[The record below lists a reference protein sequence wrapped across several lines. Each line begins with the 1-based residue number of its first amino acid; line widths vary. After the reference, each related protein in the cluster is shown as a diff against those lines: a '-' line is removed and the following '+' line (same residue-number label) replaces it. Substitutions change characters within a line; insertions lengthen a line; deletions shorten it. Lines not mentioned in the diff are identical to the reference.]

1 MELKVATKQEVADW
15 FTSHPNERKL
25 LVDLDYEVIGKY
37 EDERSFEQIIETS
50 DFLKHPVV
58 GLIPSYLE
66 DYGYE
71 NTVWSEV
78 VFAEV
83 YYLYIDKVLWYYQK
97 RRSSEEPLEL
107 YGFSF
112 VDRENYFP
120 LNELVSAVESAKQ
133 EAREFRQLMENGSV
147 NWEFRT
153 WSNGKRFVYLGENDH
168 FVEVAAPEAL
178 QEVAA
183 IKLSDIYDST
193 AQVVQSTD
201 GKLFVKATLLD
212 EYLMEVESIE
222 EAKNILEEFEK
233 LWGRSP
239 SGEELPWN

>member
-1 MELKVATKQEVADW
+1 MNLEIAIKQEVADW

-25 LVDLDYEVIGKY
+25 LVELDYEVIGKY
-37 EDERSFEQIIETS
+37 EEERSIEQIIETS

-120 LNELVSAVESAKQ
+120 LNELASAVESAKQ
-133 EAREFRQLMENGSV
+133 EVREFRQLMENGSV
-147 NWEFRT
+147 NWGNRT

-168 FVEVAAPEAL
+168 FVEVAAPEAP
-178 QEVAA
+178 QEIAA
-183 IKLSDIYDST
+183 IQLSDIYDST
-193 AQVVQSTD
+193 AQVVQSAE
-201 GKLFVKATLLD
+201 GKLYVKATLLD
-212 EYLMEVESIE
+212 EYLMEIE
-222 EAKNILEEFEK
+222 TVDEAKIILEEFEH
-233 LWGRSP
+233 LWS
-239 SGEELPWN
+239 

>member
-1 MELKVATKQEVADW
+1 MNLEIATKQEAVEW
-15 FTSHPNERKL
+15 FASHPNERKL
-25 LVDLDYEVIGKY
+25 LVDFDYEVIGKY

-120 LNELVSAVESAKQ
+120 LNEFSSAVESAKK
-133 EAREFRQLMENGSV
+133 EVREFRQLMENSSIH
-147 NWEFRT
+147 WESRT
-153 WSNGKRFVYLGENDH
+153 WSNGKRFVYLGENVH
-168 FVEVAAPEAL
+168 FAEVAAPEAL
-178 QEVAA
+178 QEIAA

-193 AQVVQSTD
+193 AQVVQSAE
-201 GKLFVKATLLD
+201 GRLFVKATLLD
-212 EYLMEVESIE
+212 EYLMEIETVEESKI
-222 EAKNILEEFEK
+222 ILEEFIH
-233 LWGRSP
+233 LWS
-239 SGEELPWN
+239 

>member
-1 MELKVATKQEVADW
+1 MNLEIATKQEAVEW
-15 FTSHPNERKL
+15 FASHPNERKL
-25 LVDLDYEVIGKY
+25 LVDFDYEVIGKY

-50 DFLKHPVV
+50 DFLKHPVI

-97 RRSSEEPLEL
+97 RRSSEEPLEV

-120 LNELVSAVESAKQ
+120 LNEFASAVESAKK
-133 EAREFRQLMENGSV
+133 EVREFRQLMENGSV

-168 FVEVAAPEAL
+168 FVEVATPEAL
-178 QEVAA
+178 QEMAA

-193 AQVVQSTD
+193 AQVVQSVE
-201 GKLFVKATLLD
+201 GKLYVKATLLD
-212 EYLMEVESIE
+212 EYLMEIETIE
-222 EAKNILEEFEK
+222 EEKFILEEFEQ
-233 LWGRSP
+233 LWS
-239 SGEELPWN
+239 

>member
-1 MELKVATKQEVADW
+1 MNLEIATKQEVADW

-25 LVDLDYEVIGKY
+25 LVELDYEVIGKY
-37 EDERSFEQIIETS
+37 EDERSIEQIIETS

-71 NTVWSEV
+71 NTVWNQV

-120 LNELVSAVESAKQ
+120 LNELASAVESAKQ
-133 EAREFRQLMENGSV
+133 EVREFRQLMENGSV
-147 NWEFRT
+147 RWETRT

-178 QEVAA
+178 QEIAA

-193 AQVVQSTD
+193 AQVVQSAE
-201 GKLFVKATLLD
+201 GKLYVKATLLD
-212 EYLMEVESIE
+212 EYLMEIE
-222 EAKNILEEFEK
+222 TVDEAKIILEEFEH
-233 LWGRSP
+233 LWS
-239 SGEELPWN
+239 

>member
-1 MELKVATKQEVADW
+1 MNLEIATKQEVADW

-25 LVDLDYEVIGKY
+25 LVELDYEVIGKY
-37 EDERSFEQIIETS
+37 EDERSIEQIIETS

-107 YGFSF
+107 YGFSS

-120 LNELVSAVESAKQ
+120 LNELASAVESANQ
-133 EAREFRQLMENGSV
+133 EVREFRQLMENGSV

-153 WSNGKRFVYLGENDH
+153 WSNGKRFVYLGENVH
-168 FVEVAAPEAL
+168 FVEVVAPEAL
-178 QEVAA
+178 QEIAA
-183 IKLSDIYDST
+183 IKLKDIYDST
-193 AQVVQSTD
+193 AQVVQSAE

-212 EYLMEVESIE
+212 EYLMKIETVE
-222 EAKNILEEFEK
+222 EAKIILEEFEQ
-233 LWGRSP
+233 LWS
-239 SGEELPWN
+239 

>member
-1 MELKVATKQEVADW
+1 MNLEIATKQEVVEW
-15 FTSHPNERKL
+15 FASHHNERKM

-37 EDERSFEQIIETS
+37 EGERSFEQIIETS

-120 LNELVSAVESAKQ
+120 LNEFASAVESAKK
-133 EAREFRQLMENGSV
+133 EVREFRQLMENGSV

-168 FVEVAAPEAL
+168 FVEVATPEAL
-178 QEVAA
+178 QEMAA

-193 AQVVQSTD
+193 AQVVQSVE
-201 GKLFVKATLLD
+201 GKLYVKATLLD
-212 EYLMEVESIE
+212 GYLMEIETIE
-222 EAKNILEEFEK
+222 EAKIVLEEFEQ
-233 LWGRSP
+233 LWS
-239 SGEELPWN
+239 

>member
-1 MELKVATKQEVADW
+1 M
-15 FTSHPNERKL
+15 

-37 EDERSFEQIIETS
+37 DDERSFEQIIETS

-66 DYGYE
+66 DYGFE

-112 VDRENYFP
+112 DERENYFP
-120 LNELVSAVESAKQ
+120 LNELTSAVESAKQ
-133 EAREFRQLMENGSV
+133 EVREFRQLMENGSV
-147 NWEFRT
+147 NWGNRT
-153 WSNGKRFVYLGENDH
+153 WSNGKRFVYLGENNH
-168 FVEVAAPEAL
+168 FVEAAAPKAL
-178 QEVAA
+178 QEIAA
-183 IKLSDIYDST
+183 VKLSDIYEST
-193 AQVVQSTD
+193 AQVVQSAG
-201 GKLFVKATLLD
+201 GKLYVKATLLD
-212 EYLMEVESIE
+212 EYLMEIETIE
-222 EAKNILEEFEK
+222 EAKIILEEFEQ
-233 LWGRSP
+233 LWS
-239 SGEELPWN
+239 

>member
-1 MELKVATKQEVADW
+1 MELKVATKQEVVEW
-15 FTSHPNERKL
+15 FASHHNERKM

-120 LNELVSAVESAKQ
+120 LNEFASAVESANQ
-133 EAREFRQLMENGSV
+133 EVREFRQLMENGSV

-153 WSNGKRFVYLGENDH
+153 WSNGKRFVYLGKNDH

-178 QEVAA
+178 QEIAA

-193 AQVVQSTD
+193 AQVVQSAE
-201 GKLFVKATLLD
+201 GKLYIKATLLD
-212 EYLMEVESIE
+212 EYLMEIETVEESKI
-222 EAKNILEEFEK
+222 ILEEFIH
-233 LWGRSP
+233 LWS
-239 SGEELPWN
+239 

>member
-1 MELKVATKQEVADW
+1 MNLEIATKQEVVEW
-15 FTSHPNERKL
+15 FASHHNERKM

-37 EDERSFEQIIETS
+37 DDERSFEQIIETS

-97 RRSSEEPLEL
+97 RRSSEEPLEV

-120 LNELVSAVESAKQ
+120 LNEFASAVESAKK
-133 EAREFRQLMENGSV
+133 EVREFRQLMENGSV

-168 FVEVAAPEAL
+168 FVEVATPEAL
-178 QEVAA
+178 QEMAA
-183 IKLSDIYDST
+183 IKLSDIYEST
-193 AQVVQSTD
+193 AQIVQSAE
-201 GKLFVKATLLD
+201 GKLYVKATLLD
-212 EYLMEVESIE
+212 EYLMEIESVN
-222 EAKNILEEFEK
+222 EAQIILKDFEH
-233 LWGRSP
+233 LWGRLVE
-239 SGEELPWN
+239 GEELPWD

>member
-1 MELKVATKQEVADW
+1 MNLEIATKQEVVEW
-15 FTSHPNERKL
+15 FASHHNERKM

-37 EDERSFEQIIETS
+37 DDERSFEQIIETS
-50 DFLKHPVV
+50 DFLKHPFV

-83 YYLYIDKVLWYYQK
+83 YYLYIDKVLWFYQK

-120 LNELVSAVESAKQ
+120 LNEFASAVESAKQ
-133 EAREFRQLMENGSV
+133 EVREFRQLMENGSV

-153 WSNGKRFVYLGENDH
+153 WSNGKRFVYLAENDH
-168 FVEVAAPEAL
+168 FAQVAAPESL
-178 QEVAA
+178 REIAA

-193 AQVVQSTD
+193 AQVVQSAE
-201 GKLFVKATLLD
+201 GKLYVKATLLD
-212 EYLMEVESIE
+212 EYLMEIETVE
-222 EAKNILEEFEK
+222 EAKIILEEFIH
-233 LWGRSP
+233 LWS
-239 SGEELPWN
+239 

>member
-1 MELKVATKQEVADW
+1 MNLEIATKQEVADW
-15 FTSHPNERKL
+15 FTSHPNERTL

-37 EDERSFEQIIETS
+37 EGERSFEQIIETS

-120 LNELVSAVESAKQ
+120 LNEFASAVESAKK
-133 EAREFRQLMENGSV
+133 EVREFRQLMENGSV

-168 FVEVAAPEAL
+168 FVEVATPEAL
-178 QEVAA
+178 QEMAA

-193 AQVVQSTD
+193 AQVVQSVE
-201 GKLFVKATLLD
+201 GKLYVKATLLD
-212 EYLMEVESIE
+212 GYLMEIETIE
-222 EAKNILEEFEK
+222 EAKIVLEDFEQ
-233 LWGRSP
+233 LWS
-239 SGEELPWN
+239 

>member
-1 MELKVATKQEVADW
+1 MNLEIATKQEVADW

-25 LVDLDYEVIGKY
+25 LVELDYEVIGKY
-37 EDERSFEQIIETS
+37 EEERSIEQIIETS

-120 LNELVSAVESAKQ
+120 LNELASAVESAKQ
-133 EAREFRQLMENGSV
+133 EVREFRQLMENGSV

-178 QEVAA
+178 QEIAA

-193 AQVVQSTD
+193 AQVVQSAE
-201 GKLFVKATLLD
+201 GKLYVKATLLD
-212 EYLMEVESIE
+212 EYLMEVETVDV
-222 EAKNILEEFEK
+222 AKSILEEFEH
-233 LWGRSP
+233 LWS
-239 SGEELPWN
+239 